1 MATAVSP
8 QLSRTA
14 TVPLFGL
21 GIRTSAPT
29 VTAQRRLNCFYE
41 FTPDGDKT
49 RVVIY
54 GTPGLTLFSSDLGAT
69 AARGWIAIGDLLYVV
84 HRGTLWSFN
93 NAMVL
98 TALGTL
104 NTTTGY
110 VDMAYNGTLILI
122 VDGTNGYTYT
132 ISSGTF
138 AQITDGDFPNGA
150 NTCDWIDG
158 QFIVDNG
165 DDSDSFN
172 ISANGTAWDALDFAT
187 AESQPDGIV
196 RVFAD
201 HGELLLFGE
210 DTVEPWGNIGAADFP
225 FAPIKGS
232 IAEMGLAARWSLC
245 KFNDGLAFL
254 GRNVQGQV
262 QVYYLR
268 GYTPVKISSPQFD
281 AEIAGY
287 AGVESATGFA
297 FMDRGHPMYQINFP
311 GPAKSWRFDS
321 TTNDWF
327 EVAYG
332 EAEGRHRANLQAEFI
347 GRTLVAD
354 YENGNI
360 YILDSDVYT
369 DNGEYIARE
378 LRGRHLFNS
387 SDRMVINELYLD
399 FEPGVGLITGQGSDP
414 QVMLSISKDNGH
426 TWGNELWTT
435 IGAIGAYLTRA
446 HWRRLGVAFDWVF
459 RIRMTDPVK
468 FALTFA
474 AIRVRNVN

>member
-1 MATAVSP
+1 MPVAQQP
-8 QLSRTA
+8 SRTRI
-14 TVPLFGL
+14 VPLFGL
-21 GIRTSAPT
+21 GIRSTAPA

-41 FTPDGDKT
+41 LTPDGDKV
-49 RVVIY
+49 RAAIY
-54 GTPGLTLFSSDLGAT
+54 GTPGLTLFTGDLGETAT
-69 AARGWIAIGDLLYVV
+69 RGWIAIGDYLYIV
-84 HRGTLWSFN
+84 HRGSLWRLN

-110 VDMAYNGTLILI
+110 VDMAYDGAVILI
-122 VDGTNGYTYT
+122 VDGTNGYTFT
-132 ISSGTF
+132 VASSTF
-138 AQITDGDFPNGA
+138 AQISDNDFPNGA

-158 QFIVDNG
+158 QFIVDDGN
-165 DDSDSFN
+165 DSDSFY

-210 DTVEPWGNIGAADFP
+210 QTIEPWGNIGASDFP
-225 FAPIKGS
+225 FSQVKGG

-254 GRNVQGQV
+254 GQNVQGQA

-281 AEIAGY
+281 AVIAGY
-287 AGVESATGFA
+287 DGLESSTGFA

-311 GPAKSWRFDS
+311 GPEKSWRFDA

-332 EAEGRHRANLQAEFI
+332 AAEGRHRANLQI
-347 GRTLVAD
+347 DYLGRTLVAD
-354 YENGNI
+354 YEDGNI
-360 YILDSDVYT
+360 YILDPDVYE
-369 DNGEYIARE
+369 DNGEVIARE
-378 LRGRHLFNS
+378 LRGRHVFNT
-387 SDRMVINELYLD
+387 SDRLVVNELYID
-399 FEPGVGLITGQGSDP
+399 FETGVGLIDGQGEDP
-414 QVMLSISKDNGH
+414 QIMLQISKDNGH
-426 TWGNELWTT
+426 TFGNELWTT

-446 HWRRLGVAFDWVF
+446 HWRRLGVAFDYVF
-459 RIRMTDPVK
+459 KIRMTDPVK

-474 AIRVRNVN
+474 ALRARSVN

>member
-1 MATAVSP
+1 M
-8 QLSRTA
+8 
-14 TVPLFGL
+14 FGL
-21 GIRTSAPT
+21 GIRSTAPV

-41 FTPDGDKT
+41 LTPDGDKV
-49 RVVIY
+49 RAAIY
-54 GTPGLTLFSSDLGAT
+54 GTPGLTLFTGDLGDT
-69 AARGWIAIGDLLYVV
+69 AIRGWIAIGDYVYLV
-84 HRGTLWSFN
+84 HRGSMWRLN

-110 VDMAYNGTLILI
+110 VDMAYDGAVILI

-132 ISSGTF
+132 VASSTF

-158 QFIVDNG
+158 QFIVDDGN
-165 DDSDSFN
+165 DSDSFY

-187 AESQPDGIV
+187 AESQPDGII

-210 DTVEPWGNIGAADFP
+210 QTIEPWGNIGASDFP
-225 FAPIKGS
+225 FAPVKGG

-254 GRNVQGQV
+254 GQNVQGQA

-268 GYTPVKISSPQFD
+268 GYTPVPISSTQLD
-281 AEIAGY
+281 AVISGY
-287 AGVESATGFA
+287 NGLESATGFA

-311 GPAKSWRFDS
+311 GPEKSWRFDAR
-321 TTNDWF
+321 TNDWF

-332 EAEGRHRANLQAEFI
+332 ADEDRHRANLQI
-347 GRTLVAD
+347 DYLGRTLVAD
-354 YENGNI
+354 YDNGNI
-360 YILDSDVYT
+360 YIVDPNVYT
-369 DNGEYIARE
+369 DGGEVIARE
-378 LRGRHLFNS
+378 LRGRHIFNT
-387 SDRMVINELYLD
+387 SDRLVVNELYLD
-399 FEPGVGLITGQGSDP
+399 FETGVGLIDGQGEDP
-414 QVMLSISKDNGH
+414 QIMLQISKDNGH

-435 IGAIGAYLTRA
+435 IGKIGVYLTRA
-446 HWRRLGVAFDWVF
+446 HWRRLGVAFDYVF
-459 RIRMTDPVK
+459 LVRMTDPVK

-474 AIRVRNVN
+474 ALKARSVN